1 MDTHGFGV
9 NRVHG
14 EQQGRD
20 QAGGLI
26 LKHAAH
32 SQEEYAHDGMEDD
45 VEEVVGGGAQLAE
58 EVVQSESEYRER
70 PVRFVAPLL
79 CGGKNGYKHN
89 IGLLMREELEKL
101 SSVFPLS
108 KYY

>member
-1 MDTHGFGV
+1 MVVDTHSFSV

-20 QAGGLI
+20 KAGGLI
-26 LKHAAH
+26 LEHAAH
-32 SQEEYAHDGMEDD
+32 TQEEDAHEGMEDN

-58 EVVQSESEYRER
+58 DVVQSESEYRER

-79 CGGKNGYKHN
+79 YGGKSCYK
-89 IGLLMREELEKL
+89 
-101 SSVFPLS
+101 F
-108 KYY
+108 